1 MGKSLDGFL
10 GFLTLGHCTASEG
23 CSKHSDKGGN
33 LWHKMGLVTTD
44 SQGDSISYLIEMA
57 ALGVAALI
65 GLYMTYIFVADILI
79 PLIF

>member
-1 MGKSLDGFL
+1 MGKSLDGFISTVT
-10 GFLTLGHCTASEG
+10 FGHCTGSGG
-23 CSKHSDKGGN
+23 CSKKSDKGGN
-33 LWHKMGLVTTD
+33 IWHKMGLVTTD

-57 ALGVAALI
+57 ALAVAGLI